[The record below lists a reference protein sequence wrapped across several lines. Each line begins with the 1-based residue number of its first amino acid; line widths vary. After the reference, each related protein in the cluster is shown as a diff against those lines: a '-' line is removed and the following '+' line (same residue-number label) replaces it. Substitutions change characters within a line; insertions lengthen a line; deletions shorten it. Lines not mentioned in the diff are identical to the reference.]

1 MALEKLEDPHP
12 VIELPLMIVLHY
24 SDDIGYLTMRPVRHT
39 HSCVTFSPAASAYCG
54 GAIKKDDDGY
64 VVRCADEVVF
74 VDKARDLLRMLHL
87 VHSAVDQRD
96 AAVEAV
102 KILLG
107 VISSDPEFAAVD
119 STKHCVDAAQNLMK
133 SYGLWQIDTDHVQEK
148 IR

>member
-1 MALEKLEDPHP
+1 MALEKHEDPHR

-24 SDDIGYLTMRPVRHT
+24 SDDIGFLTMRLVGHT
-39 HSCVTFSPAASAYCG
+39 HSCVTFSPTAAAYCG
-54 GAIKKDDDGY
+54 GAIEKDDDGY
-64 VVRCADEVVF
+64 VVRCADEVWF
-74 VDKARDLLRMLHL
+74 ADKARDLLRMLHL
-87 VHSAVDQRD
+87 VRSAVDQRN

-119 STKHCVDAAQNLMK
+119 STKHCVDAARNLMK
-133 SYGLWQIDTDHVQEK
+133 SYGLWQIDTDHVQEQ